1 MEETGGRVWTGLLPG
16 GDAKQEPAGCAAP
29 SREQDAAW
37 EPGARDGRQEGR
49 TPARLGGQAAPG
61 LGSALLVGA
70 PPTSQDLWS
79 PGACLWAKKDQ
90 ETGGLEGRGQARVPT
105 GEAVPSAPG
114 PRAVAAKA
122 TSWSRLSL
130 SPNLGY
136 YFAKDHAQ
144 KAWNWWDLRE
154 HVHAPPVQP
163 VCLRLNRHIEVHVR
177 SQDTINF
184 CFTHQKNHV
193 CLNLG
198 TKYKVR
204 SPRRGPR
211 PGSAPLHPRK
221 PRGPPA
227 GPDA

>member
-1 MEETGGRVWTGLLPG
+1 MGAGGQGRKTGGKDSGKARGTGSTWSWVRPPG
-16 GDAKQEPAGCAAP
+16 WGSSHEPRPLVPCGLFV
-29 SREQDAAW
+29 
-37 EPGARDGRQEGR
+37 GKEGPR
-49 TPARLGGQAAPG
+49 N
-61 LGSALLVGA
+61 
-70 PPTSQDLWS
+70 
-79 PGACLWAKKDQ
+79 
-90 ETGGLEGRGQARVPT
+90 GGLEGRGQARVPT
-105 GEAVPSAPG
+105 GEAVPSVPG

-163 VCLRLNRHIEVHVR
+163 VRLRLNRHIEVHVR

-204 SPRRGPR
+204 SPRPRPR

-227 GPDA
+227 RPDA

>member
-1 MEETGGRVWTGLLPG
+1 M
-16 GDAKQEPAGCAAP
+16 
-29 SREQDAAW
+29 
-37 EPGARDGRQEGR
+37 
-49 TPARLGGQAAPG
+49 
-61 LGSALLVGA
+61 
-70 PPTSQDLWS
+70 
-79 PGACLWAKKDQ
+79 
-90 ETGGLEGRGQARVPT
+90 GGLEGRGQARVPT

-227 GPDA
+227 RPDA